1 MSDRHSPS
9 FWACFFSLCGFTPFQ
24 TDNLPAVFEPEL
36 PNLKKMNASLEKKV
50 PVVIRAILVFIVAY
64 ITVFAVFYFSTQYIT
79 ERFVPVFAYIIERAY
94 PENELVSLEATSRGG
109 KTSIHYTMKIH
120 KRLEG
125 IEIPLVDYL
134 NSSIYASFQFV
145 TLIIYYSLLLSWPSL
160 SPVKKVK
167 AFLLSFPFLILFVSI
182 DIPVT
187 VISSI
192 ELECER
198 KLHGIPMVATFSRSF
213 LMFLS
218 HFFNNGGR
226 QFFALMLFALTV
238 LPFRFRS
245 SSPKPLA
252 VRRKDPC
259 PCGSGKKYKNCCM
272 K

>member
-1 MSDRHSPS
+1 
-9 FWACFFSLCGFTPFQ
+9 
-24 TDNLPAVFEPEL
+24 
-36 PNLKKMNASLEKKV
+36 MNAFLEKKA
-50 PVVIRAILVFIVAY
+50 PVVIRAIVVFIVAY
-64 ITVFAVFYFSTQYIT
+64 VAVSAVFYFSTPYVT
-79 ERFVPVFAYIIERAY
+79 GRLVPVFAYIIERAY
-94 PENELVSLEATSRGG
+94 PDNELVSLETTNRGG
-109 KTSIHYTMKIH
+109 KTSILYTMKIH

-134 NSSIYASFQFV
+134 NSSVYASFQFI

-167 AFLLSFPFLILFVSI
+167 AFLLSFPFLLLFVSI

-187 VISSI
+187 IISSI
-192 ELECER
+192 ELECKR
-198 KLHGIPMVATFSRSF
+198 KLHGIPMVATFSRSV
-213 LMFLS
+213 LIFLS

-226 QFFALMLFALTV
+226 QFFAVLLFALTV
-238 LPFRFRS
+238 MPFRFRS

-252 VRRKDPC
+252 VGRNDPC